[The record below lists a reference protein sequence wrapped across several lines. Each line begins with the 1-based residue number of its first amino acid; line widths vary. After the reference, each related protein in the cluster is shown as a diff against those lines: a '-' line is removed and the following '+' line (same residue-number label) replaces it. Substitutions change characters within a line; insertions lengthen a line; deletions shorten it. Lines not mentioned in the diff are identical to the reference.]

1 MESVQKPTV
10 IFVLGGP
17 GSGKGT
23 NCARIVED
31 FGFVHL
37 SAGDLLREE
46 QASGS
51 QHGEMIKSMIKEGKI
66 VPSEVTVTLLE
77 NAMERSATK
86 KFLIDGF
93 PRNEENNQSWE
104 RQVAPKVN
112 FEFVLV
118 LDCPEQVLE
127 ERLLKRGQDSGT
139 KPLRNRCNL
148 HSTRF
153 GPLMDVMWGTG
164 RADDNL
170 ESIRKRFRTF
180 QEQTQLVLDH
190 YGKQGKVRTIDSNR
204 EPAAVYA
211 DIQQLFG
218 SL

>member
-1 MESVQKPTV
+1 MENTNKPTV

-23 NCARIVED
+23 NCARIVSD

-46 QASGS
+46 MASGS
-51 QHGEMIKSMIKEGKI
+51 KHGEMIKTMIKEGKI

-77 NAMERSATK
+77 NAMEKSPSK
-86 KFLIDGF
+86 KFLVDGF

-104 RQVAPKVN
+104 AQVAPKVN

-118 LDCPEQVLE
+118 LDCPEHVLE
-127 ERLLKRGQDSGT
+127 ERLLKRGQASG
-139 KPLRNRCNL
+139 R
-148 HSTRF
+148 
-153 GPLMDVMWGTG
+153 D
-164 RADDNL
+164 DDNL

-190 YGKQGKVRTIDSNR
+190 YGKQGKVRSIDSDR
-204 EPAAVYA
+204 SPEEVYA
-211 DIQQLFG
+211 DIQKLFH

>member
-127 ERLLKRGQDSGT
+127 ERLLKRGQDSG
-139 KPLRNRCNL
+139 
-148 HSTRF
+148 
-153 GPLMDVMWGTG
+153 

-180 QEQTQLVLDH
+180 QEQTQLVLAH

-211 DIQQLFG
+211 DIQQLFS